1 MGITPD
7 ERAIVANIARY
18 HRKGPPDPSH
28 PGYRD
33 LDKEARG
40 KVRGLAGILR
50 IADALDREHKQKIE
64 SVRAAMDR
72 QAGRVTLFLRGE
84 GDRELEEWAVRAKG
98 SLWRD
103 EYDLDVEIAKAEV
116 GA

>member
-1 MGITPD
+1 
-7 ERAIVANIARY
+7 
-18 HRKGPPDPSH
+18 
-28 PGYRD
+28 
-33 LDKEARG
+33 
-40 KVRGLAGILR
+40 
-50 IADALDREHKQKIE
+50 
-64 SVRAAMDR
+64 MDR
-72 QAGRVTLFLRGE
+72 AAGRVTLFLRGE